1 MIPAIAGAGLA
12 DAVDAFCE
20 SVGFTP
26 AQTERVFK
34 AAAAHGLSVKVHAE
48 QLSNSHGAALAARY
62 GALSADHPEH
72 LDAAGFA
79 AMATA
84 GTVAVLPPGAFYF
97 MRDTHVP
104 PVERLRAAVI
114 SQRIA
119 SACARSGR

>member
-62 GALSADHPEH
+62 GALSADHLEH
-72 LDAAGFA
+72 LDEAGIA

-84 GTVAVLPPGAFYF
+84 GRSEEHTSDRKSLMRILHAVFCLYKQKQK
-97 MRDTHVP
+97 H
-104 PVERLRAAVI
+104 
-114 SQRIA
+114 Q
-119 SACARSGR
+119 